1 MAFTYYQTSGPT
13 LLTNPTEK
21 LVGQFTLS
29 NTSTT
34 VANTLRRT
42 ILTGTSSVS
51 FRADLTNPSDPGI
64 TITKNTSAVFNEMLA
79 HRLTLLPVALPPT
92 EDLTNY
98 IFSLHV
104 TNDTRA
110 VKHVTAQDFTV
121 TKGGEPIPS
130 KQVFPADPITGQAS
144 LLVSLRPQW
153 NPDQPPEEIE
163 LMARPVV
170 GTGKENMGFSPV
182 SQCSFMNT
190 IDTDPVTQEQYYTEW
205 LLAFK
210 NGVADPSHRQEWEN
224 MSIQRCF
231 LKDADGEPNSF
242 NFTVESVGIRPVKEI
257 VAEGIQAVIA
267 LVSEYAENP
276 RITFTDPTSR
286 MNGIDVLFEDQDHTL
301 GNLLQT
307 IITDLYLSD
316 APSPD
321 THVTY
326 VGYKVPHPLHK
337 SMTIRIGFIADTADK
352 EEVARAVVIRAATE
366 AKAIFERLAE
376 AWTGLISASSI

>member
-1 MAFTYYQTSGPT
+1 MFSNYTSSGPA
-13 LLTNPTEK
+13 LLTDSADK

-29 NTSTT
+29 DTSTT
-34 VANTLRRT
+34 VANTLRRA
-42 ILTGTSSVS
+42 ILTRTSGVG
-51 FRADLTNPSDPGI
+51 FRADLTNAADPGI

-79 HRLTLLPVALPPT
+79 HRLTLLPVALPTT
-92 EDLTNY
+92 EIDDY

-104 TNDTRA
+104 VNDTRA

-121 TKGGEPIPS
+121 TKGGEPVPS
-130 KQVFPADPITGQAS
+130 KSVFPSDPITGQAS

-153 NPDQPPEEIE
+153 NTDQPPEEIE
-163 LMARPVV
+163 LMARPVI
-170 GTGKENMGFSPV
+170 GTGNDNMGFSPV

-190 IDTDPVTQEQYYTEW
+190 IDTDPVTQEQHYTEW

-231 LKDADGEPNSF
+231 LKGKNGEPNSF
-242 NFTVESVGIRPVKEI
+242 DFTVESVGIRPVKEI

-276 RITFTDPTSR
+276 RITFTDPNSR
-286 MNGIDVLFEDQDHTL
+286 MNGVDVLFEDQEHTL

-316 APSPD
+316 AQTPD
-321 THVTY
+321 THVNY
-326 VGYKVPHPLHK
+326 VGYKVPHPLNR
-337 SMTIRIGFIADTADK
+337 SMTLRIGFIADTADM
-352 EEVARAVVIRAATE
+352 EGLARAVVIRAATE
-366 AKAIFERLAE
+366 AKAIFEKLAE
-376 AWTGLISASSI
+376 AWTSV